1 MTKNCDHNCIGLGTG
16 VHCTRCGLDLST
28 VEYRKLLAE
37 QAKPKRTT
45 EQAKPKRTAGQR
57 RKPQE
62 KRNDEAGENPNAKE
76 ADAQ

>member
-1 MTKNCDHNCIGLGTG
+1 MTKTCEHNFIGLGTG

-37 QAKPKRTT
+37 T
-45 EQAKPKRTAGQR
+45 EKPKRTAGQR

>member
-1 MTKNCDHNCIGLGTG
+1 MTKNCDHNFIGLGTG

-28 VEYRKLLAE
+28 VEYRKLLA
-37 QAKPKRTT
+37 

>member
-1 MTKNCDHNCIGLGTG
+1 MTKTCEHNFIGLGTG

-28 VEYRKLLAE
+28 AEYRKLLAE
-37 QAKPKRTT
+37 SG
-45 EQAKPKRTAGQR
+45 KPKRTAGQR